1 MTDHISSNGISTN
14 GSANGS
20 FSGSSSNATAEQL
33 PPRIVIIGAGF
44 GGLQA
49 ARALRGVNAQVT
61 IIDKSNHHLFQ
72 PLLYQVATA
81 GLSPADIA
89 SPIRVVMRKVRN
101 SEVLMGEVV
110 DVDTQEKKVILET
123 GVVVPYDYL
132 VVATGATHSYF
143 GKENWEKFAPGLKSV
158 ADATA
163 IRQKILLA
171 FETAEIEQDTDRK
184 KALLTMVVVGGG
196 PTGVEMAGSIAEMSR
211 LALCDDFKHFDPTK
225 TRILLVEAGP
235 RILAQFPE
243 DLALKAQNELKRL
256 GVEVLTGQRVEEIDA
271 DGVIVSGQR
280 IASKTV
286 IWAAGV
292 KASPAGKWL
301 KTETD
306 KAGRV
311 IVNGDLSVK
320 GHREIFVIGDTAAA
334 TDENGKPFPGVAPV
348 AMQQGRY
355 VGKIL
360 KQRLIGE
367 DITETFHYFDKGNLA
382 TIGRAFA
389 ILQFRKFKLAGGLA
403 WLAWI
408 FVHIM
413 YLVEFRNRVAVFLEW
428 LWAYVTYQRGVR
440 LITTSEEPRPVFS
453 SPARRT
459 VPIP

>member
-1 MTDHISSNGISTN
+1 MLSDPTQPLMATSFSSNG
-14 GSANGS
+14 
-20 FSGSSSNATAEQL
+20 TAKSDNL

-61 IIDKSNHHLFQ
+61 IIDRSNHHLFQ

-101 SEVLMGEVV
+101 SEVLMGEVI
-110 DVDTQEKKVILET
+110 DVDTEQKKVILET

-132 VVATGATHSYF
+132 VIATGATHSYF
-143 GKENWEKFAPGLKSV
+143 GKPEWEKFAPGLKSI

-171 FETAEIEQDTDRK
+171 FETAEMEQDPERK

-211 LALCDDFKHFDPTK
+211 LALCNDFKHFDPTK
-225 TRILLVEAGP
+225 TRIILVEAGP
-235 RILAQFPE
+235 RILNSFPE

-256 GVEVLTGQRVEEIDA
+256 GVEVMTGKPVEAIDA
-271 DGVIVSGQR
+271 EGVSVSGER
-280 IASKTV
+280 IRAKTV

-301 KTETD
+301 KTEMD

-311 IVNGDLSVK
+311 VVNGDLSVK

-334 TDENGKPFPGVAPV
+334 LDQEGKQYPGVAPV
-348 AMQQGRY
+348 AMQQGRF
-355 VGKIL
+355 VAKTIK
-360 KQRLIGE
+360 KQLFGE
-367 DITETFHYFDKGNLA
+367 QTTETFHYFDKGNLA

-389 ILQFRKFKLAGGLA
+389 ILQFRKIKLAGGLA

-408 FVHIM
+408 FIHIM

-428 LWAYVTYQRGVR
+428 LWAYLTYQRGVR
-440 LITTSEEPRPVFS
+440 LIVGEEEPRPVFS
-453 SPARRT
+453 NPARRT